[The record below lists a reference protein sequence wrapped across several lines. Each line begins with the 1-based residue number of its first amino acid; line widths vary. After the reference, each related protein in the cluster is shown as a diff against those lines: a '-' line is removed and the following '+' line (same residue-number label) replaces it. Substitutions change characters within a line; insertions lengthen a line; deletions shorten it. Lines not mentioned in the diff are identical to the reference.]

1 MSLDRKTA
9 LTLALHLNQLFH
21 EAEIQ
26 RLEMSGQCAR
36 RRIKLAVSRL
46 SPIASSTAPGMSTLE
61 SSQICSIR
69 QWELAQLL
77 GVSEETVSREIKK
90 LRKQRSTDTLPPC
103 LISESV

>member
-46 SPIASSTAPGMSTLE
+46 SPIASSTALGTLE